1 MKKLY
6 ILSTIILF
14 GLGGFFVFAKLDKA
28 QQLTEDEIVKKENIE
43 KKSIQSVTSNN
54 LPAKVA
60 IDVPFT
66 SQAPL
71 EDQWE
76 DDRYQNACEEASIL
90 MAMAW
95 VNNSSLT
102 PEKASNEIAKLTQ
115 YQQDKYGE
123 HRDRSAKDT
132 TQLIKEYFKYEN
144 VEYKANISYEDIIKE
159 LAIGNIIVAPF
170 NGQKLNNPYYVPP
183 GPIEHMATIV
193 GYDQEKNEFIV
204 NDPGT
209 KRGKDFRYSA
219 SVVQNAL
226 QDYPTGYHLPITQ
239 VDKNMIII
247 RPK

>member
-1 MKKLY
+1 MKKLFLTFIFIGVGIY
-6 ILSTIILF
+6 
-14 GLGGFFVFAKLDKA
+14 FVYPKIDRAE
-28 QQLTEDEIVKKENIE
+28 QSNVE
-43 KKSIQSVTSNN
+43 KVSVNN
-54 LPAKVA
+54 LPKTVA

-71 EDQWE
+71 DGQWE

-95 VNNSSLT
+95 VNSFTLT
-102 PEKASNEIAKLTQ
+102 PEEASEEIAKLTQ
-115 YQQDKYGE
+115 YQQDRYGE

-132 TQLIKEYFKYEN
+132 AQLIQDYFQYDN
-144 VEYKANISYEDIIKE
+144 VEYKTNIDTEDIIAE
-159 LAIGNIIVAPF
+159 LNKGNIVVAPF
-170 NGQKLNNPYYVPP
+170 NGQKLNNPYYIPP
-183 GPIEHMATIV
+183 GPIEHMAVIV
-193 GYDQEKNEFIV
+193 GYAESTDEFIV